1 MDNSLNAN
9 GDVKVTFAVSTVSNW
24 VFSVGLS
31 YVLGVLLNL
40 GIFGCWIAFMLDEI
54 AKSIVYLLR
63 WRSGK
68 FKKAIV

>member
-1 MDNSLNAN
+1 
-9 GDVKVTFAVSTVSNW
+9 
-24 VFSVGLS
+24 VGLS